1 MARLHHFLVLIGVAI
16 VLSDV
21 HVVFGNEAAI
31 AYRIKDLNRTSFPSD
46 FIFGAATA
54 AYQVEG
60 AWNEDGKGPSIWDHY
75 THKYPEKIN
84 ERGNGDV
91 ACNSYHLYKTDVQLL
106 KQMNADAYRFSIS
119 WPRIL
124 PNGKLSGGVNEKG
137 IEYYNNLINELL
149 KNGIQPFVTLFHWDL
164 PQALDDEYG
173 GFLSRRIIKDYRDF
187 ANLCFERFGD
197 RVKFWSTFN
206 EPWTYSSIGYNSGA
220 LAPFRCSSWLG
231 NNCTGGD
238 SGTEPYIVAHNQLLS
253 HAAVVKLYR
262 QRYQVTQ
269 KGNIGIVLV
278 SHWYEPMTNSVADR
292 KAAQRQIDFNFGW
305 FMQPL
310 TSGEY
315 PTSMQQL
322 VGKRLPRF
330 SKRQSERVKG
340 SFDFLGLN
348 YYTAMYAADNKSL
361 ASTTRFS
368 YSTDPQVTLS
378 YKRNGVLIGTETGSD
393 WLHVYPRGFYEL
405 LHYVKAKFQDPNI
418 YVTENGISEANNAKL
433 SLKEALED
441 EDRIKYYHD
450 HFVSLHK
457 AIKEGVKVKGYFAW
471 SLLDNFEWAAGYTQ
485 RFGIHFVDYKDGAK
499 RYPKLSAKWF
509 ENFLKKKTDQ
519 TIAQA

>member
-1 MARLHHFLVLIGVAI
+1 
-16 VLSDV
+16 
-21 HVVFGNEAAI
+21 
-31 AYRIKDLNRTSFPSD
+31 
-46 FIFGAATA
+46 
-54 AYQVEG
+54 
-60 AWNEDGKGPSIWDHY
+60 
-75 THKYPEKIN
+75 
-84 ERGNGDV
+84 
-91 ACNSYHLYKTDVQLL
+91 VQLL

-124 PNGKLSGGVNEKG
+124 PSGKLSGGVNEKG

-206 EPWTYSSIGYNSGA
+206 EPWTYSSIGYSSGT

-292 KAAQRQIDFNFGW
+292 EAAQRQIDFNFGW

-310 TSGEY
+310 TTGEY

-393 WLHVYPRGFYEL
+393 
-405 LHYVKAKFQDPNI
+405 
-418 YVTENGISEANNAKL
+418 
-433 SLKEALED
+433 
-441 EDRIKYYHD
+441 
-450 HFVSLHK
+450 
-457 AIKEGVKVKGYFAW
+457 
-471 SLLDNFEWAAGYTQ
+471 
-485 RFGIHFVDYKDGAK
+485 
-499 RYPKLSAKWF
+499 
-509 ENFLKKKTDQ
+509 
-519 TIAQA
+519 